1 MSKQNVDS
9 TTLAIVEALRAD
21 GDAKALPFN
30 VLLNMASAFA
40 GEVRTQGQLEKFY
53 ANTAPEVP
61 DDGTPAKKYPK
72 TQTTPPPAPDA
83 AETEGLEST
92 KESTPEFDLFNAGVV
107 DLLNAGKTLF
117 ELGSENQAEVD
128 AARARAFDALQPVRE
143 AISIL

>member
-1 MSKQNVDS
+1 MSKQKTDS

-40 GEVRTQGQLEKFY
+40 NEVRTQGLIENIY

-61 DDGTPAKKYPK
+61 GDETPGKKYPK

-83 AETEGLEST
+83 AATETAEST
-92 KESTPEFDLFNAGVV
+92 KPSTPEYDLFKAGVV
-107 DLLNAGKTLF
+107 DLLDAGKNLF
-117 ELGSENQAEVD
+117 ELESENEQDRD
-128 AARARAFDALQPVRE
+128 AARRCAFDALQPVRE
-143 AISIL
+143 AITIL